1 MDLQTTIERFLRVF
15 SLFGLVQV
23 RIGVENQVEVVRKS
37 TWIIPILLLI
47 YMVNAVV
54 VFCYERPS
62 TDTISL
68 VSNVIQMTLSS
79 ILISVAL
86 ILPVKYMELARKTIR
101 QIQALGDE
109 LESTRVHINY
119 RSVCRSFCLIMTAF
133 SATIL
138 YFISYDA
145 YVNLV
150 KGSMTLKYWFLSI
163 LPPVYMILIMA
174 QAICALALAQC
185 FYKRVNRVIA
195 AQIPSPEFE
204 EDSLDKSPFKLE
216 NHKEILDFGYPN
228 KDNKALFPKLFQV
241 LGGLNE
247 LCQKLETYYGPLF
260 LASFTTIFVVTSI
273 QLYYCYQIITQE
285 QDESRGYSYWTMV
298 VSLNVVII
306 NVILVIS
313 ITALCQAIT
322 NQVSLLF
329 LK

>member
-1 MDLQTTIERFLRVF
+1 MDLQTTIQWFLRVF
-15 SLFGLVQV
+15 SPFGLVQV

-37 TWIIPILLLI
+37 NWIIPILLLI
-47 YMVNAVV
+47 YWFNAVV

-62 TDTISL
+62 TDIISL
-68 VSNVIQMTLSS
+68 VSNVIQMALNSV
-79 ILISVAL
+79 LISVAL

-101 QIQALGDE
+101 QIQALSAD
-109 LESTRVHINY
+109 LEDTRVYINY
-119 RSVCRSFCLIMTAF
+119 RSVRHSFCLIMTAF
-133 SATIL
+133 SAIIL

-145 YVNLV
+145 YVNLT

-163 LPPVYMILIMA
+163 LPSVYLILIMA
-174 QAICALALAQC
+174 QAICALALTQC
-185 FYKRVNRVIA
+185 LYKSVNKAIA

-204 EDSLDKSPFKLE
+204 EDPSDKSPFKIE
-216 NHKEILDFGYPN
+216 SHKEFVEFGYPN
-228 KDNKALFPKLFQV
+228 KESKELFPRLFQI

-260 LASFTTIFVVTSI
+260 LVSFTTIFVVTSI

-285 QDESRGYSYWTMV
+285 KDESRGYSYWTMV

-322 NQVSLLF
+322 NQVSLLV
-329 LK
+329 LE